1 MRIGEQS
8 RTPLNSR
15 MTNPMKIRWHDV
27 SIPIHEQTTVWP
39 GDGPVRIEA
48 ASRIADGDSC
58 NTSTL
63 TLPSHTGTHCDAP
76 WHFEEEGKR
85 LHEVDFQRFFG
96 EATVMALPG
105 RTQIHA
111 DDLGAAPLPKRLLL
125 KTDNAKHP
133 VNGPFNTALVAVGPD
148 AAQRMVDEGVEL
160 VGIDYLSIAPYKDSG
175 PTHHILLENEV
186 FVVEGLCLAEVEA
199 GVYPFTV
206 LPMPLHD
213 LDGAPC
219 RAFIGLP
226 E

>member
-1 MRIGEQS
+1 MS
-8 RTPLNSR
+8 
-15 MTNPMKIRWHDV
+15 IRWHDV

-39 GDGPVRIEA
+39 GDDPVRIKA

-76 WHFEEEGKR
+76 WHFEDEGKR

-105 RTQIHA
+105 RAQIYA
-111 DDLGAAPLPKRLLL
+111 DDLGPSPLPKRLLL

-133 VNGPFNTALVAVGPD
+133 VNGPFNTGLVAVGPD

-186 FVVEGLCLAEVEA
+186 FVVEGLVLAGVEA

-206 LPMPLHD
+206 LPMPLHG